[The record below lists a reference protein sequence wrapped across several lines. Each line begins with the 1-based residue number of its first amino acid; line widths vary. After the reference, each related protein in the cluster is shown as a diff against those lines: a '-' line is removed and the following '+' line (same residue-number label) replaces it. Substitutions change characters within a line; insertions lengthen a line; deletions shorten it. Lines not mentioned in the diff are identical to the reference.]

1 MVMTE
6 AEIRDLAHLARLHLS
21 ADEVRSIGP
30 QLQRILGF
38 VEQLSALDTGD
49 VEPMTTALDVSNRWV
64 QDMPVASLERVDAL
78 RNAPQSDGEFF
89 LVPPVLGVANT
100 SSK

>member
-1 MVMTE
+1 MAMTD
-6 AEIRDLAHLARLHLS
+6 AEIRNLAHLARLQLT
-21 ADEVRSIGP
+21 DEEVREIGP

-38 VEQLSALDTGD
+38 VEQLSELDTRH
-49 VEPMTTALDVSNRWV
+49 VEPMTTALEAINRWV
-64 QDMPVASLERVDAL
+64 IDEPRSSLDRVDAL

-89 LVPPVLGVANT
+89 MVPPVLGVASP